1 MVTLKLKLK
10 QGDTKSKL
18 SNQCVNIL
26 MYWNLN
32 LVLAP
37 SSNHYINCIE
47 LKQLKLAI
55 KPSTAEVIEI
65 CGVLACVCTSGN
77 KNTAIFSH

>member
-1 MVTLKLKLK
+1 MLKLKLK
-10 QGDTKSKL
+10 QGNTKSKL

-26 MYWNLN
+26 MSWNLN

-47 LKQLKLAI
+47 LKRLELAI
-55 KPSTAEVIEI
+55 KPTTAAVIEI
-65 CGVLACVCTSGN
+65 CGVLVCVCTGCN

>member
-1 MVTLKLKLK
+1 
-10 QGDTKSKL
+10 
-18 SNQCVNIL
+18 

-37 SSNHYINCIE
+37 SSNHYIRHIE
-47 LKQLKLAI
+47 LKQLKLAT
-55 KPSTAEVIEI
+55 KPTTAEVIEI
-65 CGVLACVCTSGN
+65 CGVLVCVCTGGN